1 MPQLHNDLKTSCF
14 PNSRGENLQTCIAMN
29 FKCQKLSISIRAK
42 TSYLLKALQERF
54 LSEYFFAVPY
64 HLLYVQHRIIIVI
77 WSQVT
82 QKKNNQMEATLNW
95 TLLFLWIN
103 DIWILSYSKQERKRQ
118 PTCKDK
124 PNLVGQSS
132 RLLSRAPNLSTDIH
146 IEVAKILASL
156 DQVDMLQIYSV

>member
-1 MPQLHNDLKTSCF
+1 
-14 PNSRGENLQTCIAMN
+14 MN
-29 FKCQKLSISIRAK
+29 FKSQKLPVSIRAK
-42 TSYLLKALQERF
+42 TYYLLKALQERF

-103 DIWILSYSKQERKRQ
+103 DI
-118 PTCKDK
+118 
-124 PNLVGQSS
+124 
-132 RLLSRAPNLSTDIH
+132 
-146 IEVAKILASL
+146 
-156 DQVDMLQIYSV
+156 